1 MKVTYATYNEDCSA
15 ATGLTC
21 NPNKNGLVCSNPQIG
36 CVCPITVALNYC
48 GSNLTF
54 RKIKFITIFVI

>member
-21 NPNKNGLVCSNPQIG
+21 NPNKGGLTCSSPQIG
-36 CVCPITVALNYC
+36 CLCPDTVPLNYC
-48 GSNLTF
+48 KLNLKD
-54 RKIKFITIFVI
+54 RVLK